1 MKKVLAVVLAAAF
14 LSLTAV
20 GAFAQIPFVQWYFD
34 ANLTQTAADCI
45 DLPIEPSTLQTGHVV
60 AVNFNVFL
68 SSVEYTIS
76 YPPSVLWFADVPV
89 NVNQL
94 NIGATETGVASAWAL
109 PLNTF
114 SPTPIMRVL
123 YNWNCQ
129 GGCYGIQPIEV
140 GPHPTGRLSYVQ
152 FGNNVRRDAIGMI
165 SLVCPDPIPAEET
178 SWGKVK
184 ALYEN

>member
-1 MKKVLAVVLAAAF
+1 MKKVLAVVLAAAL
-14 LSLTAV
+14 LSVTAV

-34 ANLTQTAADCI
+34 ANMTQTSTDCV
-45 DLPIEPSTLQTGHVV
+45 DDGGAFHTGHVV
-60 AVNFNVFL
+60 AVNFNIFM

-76 YPPSVLWFADVPV
+76 YPPSISWFADVSV

-94 NIGATETGVASAWAL
+94 NIGATPLSLGGVASAWTL
-109 PLNTF
+109 PLGTF
-114 SPTPIMRVL
+114 TPTPIMRVL
-123 YNWNCQ
+123 FKWVCPD
-129 GGCYGIQPIEV
+129 GCYGIQPIEI

-165 SLVCPDPIPAEET
+165 SLVCPDPIPVEET

-184 ALYEN
+184 ALYEE